1 MKSSLLLLIVFFLG
15 ALVLIEL
22 MTLICRLA
30 IHKFGCSL
38 IRSRRN
44 RNRIVTAITAYSEND
59 RKTPR
64 FRDVFKISDAN
75 DVY

>member
-1 MKSSLLLLIVFFLG
+1 
-15 ALVLIEL
+15 